1 MTMRQQSHPI
11 GSFPAC
17 SQCRKE
23 PRHILDLR
31 RRPVGGHLLACH
43 CGETPKFDDLA
54 SAIRAFCSSRNVS
67 FTVRSRGTVT
77 RLQVPA

>member
-17 SQCRKE
+17 PQCRKE
-23 PRHILDLR
+23 PRH
-31 RRPVGGHLLACH
+31 
-43 CGETPKFDDLA
+43 
-54 SAIRAFCSSRNVS
+54 NVS